1 MMLKMVVSQW
11 SHLQTGPGNDSY
23 KKKKKKGNYIGV
35 VSAKDPSML
44 QFKSFLVWL
53 LGLRSGTIA
62 RTIAPCNMTSTVEIK
77 NWKSHF

>member
-1 MMLKMVVSQW
+1 MIP
-11 SHLQTGPGNDSY
+11 T

-53 LGLRSGTIA
+53 LGLRSGTIT
-62 RTIAPCNMTSTVEIK
+62 RTIAPRNMTSTVEIK
-77 NWKSHF
+77 NCKSHF

>member
-1 MMLKMVVSQW
+1 MIP
-11 SHLQTGPGNDSY
+11 T

-53 LGLRSGTIA
+53 LGLRSGTIT
-62 RTIAPCNMTSTVEIK
+62 RTIAPSNMTSTVEIK
-77 NWKSHF
+77 NCKSHF